1 MIALLFLLFGKPI
14 LEFFEE
20 ADAKKLCR
28 ILGVEHRKLVKQRQ
42 LELIVLGVVLFLT
55 PMNKKYWIVM
65 FMILIYKR
73 HILQLRSKMKKL
85 HSKLEIQFSIWL
97 RMLEVLMAYN
107 TVPKSIALSIDN
119 APDLIKPSLIIFAE
133 DLALDPLDRALYT
146 DFLSEFDAL
155 YIERAMHHL
164 YHFALLGNESSESQ
178 LAMLVEDNAM
188 ELSNSRKQLFESK
201 LGFFSWFGLL
211 PMLWVSLVFLGLM
224 FMVVSTLMQGG
235 WTL

>member
-1 MIALLFLLFGKPI
+1 MIAILFLIFGKTI
-14 LEFFEE
+14 LVFFEE
-20 ADAKKLCR
+20 SDSKFLCKV
-28 ILGVEHRKLVKQRQ
+28 LGVSRDKLIRQRQ
-42 LELIVLGVVLFLT
+42 IEIVVLGVVMFFAPLD
-55 PMNKKYWIVM
+55 KKMWVLALMVI
-65 FMILIYKR
+65 FYKR
-73 HILQLRSKMKKL
+73 HILVLRSRMKQL
-85 HSKLEIQFSIWL
+85 YSKLEIQFSIWL

-119 APDLIKPSLIIFAE
+119 APDLIKPSLVLFAKE
-133 DLALDPLDRALYT
+133 LENDPLNKDLYVEY
-146 DFLSEFDAL
+146 LSDFDAL

-178 LAMLVEDNAM
+178 LAMLVEDNAN
-188 ELSNSRKQLFESK
+188 ELSNSRKKLFDSK